1 MSGSKGKA
9 EPKIDTLTVEQITAA
24 FDLLGVSDLRQ
35 VVTAAEAKIHEKSEG
50 EKRSLIEETLNKAK
64 ALGLSIRDLCGETP
78 EPANKRGRGKAKP
91 KPEGSKVA
99 PKYRGPAGQEWSGRG
114 RKPIWAQGMT
124 AEQLEQHLIEKPAA
138 E

>member
-1 MSGSKGKA
+1 MT
-9 EPKIDTLTVEQITAA
+9 IEQIAA
-24 FDLLGVSDLRQ
+24 AMDQFGVADLRQ
-35 VVTAAEAKIHEKSEG
+35 VVAVAEAKIQEKSES
-50 EKRSLIEETLNKAK
+50 EKRSFIEETLNKAK
-64 ALGLSIRDLCGETP
+64 ALGLSIRDLFGETP
-78 EPANKRGRGKAKP
+78 EPAKKRGRGKAKP

-114 RKPIWAQGMT
+114 RKPIWARGMP